1 VANATVE
8 RVHVP
13 GGAQELHAH
22 LLLNVAFHHT
32 SKLGAGK
39 VDVGVKVTVIYR
51 SGGKLVALQAPRTNV
66 GALDAHG
73 VDAST
78 VRVMV
83 KVPYA
88 GHPPDP
94 DTPFVGRAQMVT
106 VLPGNVE
113 VPFGP
118 AE

>member
-1 VANATVE
+1 MNA
-8 RVHVP
+8 
-13 GGAQELHAH
+13 
-22 LLLNVAFHHT
+22 AFHHT

-39 VDVGVKVTVIYR
+39 VDVGVKVTLIYR
-51 SGGKLVALQAPRTNV
+51 SNGQLVALQSARTNV

-78 VRVMV
+78 VRVTV
-83 KVPYA
+83 KLPYA

-94 DTPFVGRAQMVT
+94 GTSFVGRAQMVT